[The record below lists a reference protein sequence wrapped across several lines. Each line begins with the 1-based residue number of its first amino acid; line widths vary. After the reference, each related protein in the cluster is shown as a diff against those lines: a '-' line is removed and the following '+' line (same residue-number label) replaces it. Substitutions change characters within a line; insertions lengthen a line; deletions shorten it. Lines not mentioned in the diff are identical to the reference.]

1 MTPEEFAKHLKAHA
15 KEIERAV
22 ASRWPRM
29 MRAEAVEHFREG
41 FRRGG
46 FIDKGLD
53 KWDVTRRQSV
63 PFNGAPG
70 KYTPLNSRTGSLMHS
85 IDGRL
90 EPGGVTIFSDEPHAK
105 IHNEGGRIPVTK
117 RMRRFF
123 WAMHY
128 ESKQKY
134 GAKNPEAQFWARMAL
149 KRGDTIRIPQ
159 RRFLGRSAS
168 LMKKLT
174 DMLQRDLKRILN
186 GK

>member
-1 MTPEEFAKHLKAHA
+1 MTPEEFAKHLKA
-15 KEIERAV
+15 RAEELRR
-22 ASRWPRM
+22 AYADRWPRM

-46 FIDKGLD
+46 FIDKSLD
-53 KWDVTRRQSV
+53 KWDVTRRQTV

-90 EPGGVTIFSDEPHAK
+90 EPGGVTIFSDEPHAA

-174 DMLQRDLKRILN
+174 NMLQRDLKRILN